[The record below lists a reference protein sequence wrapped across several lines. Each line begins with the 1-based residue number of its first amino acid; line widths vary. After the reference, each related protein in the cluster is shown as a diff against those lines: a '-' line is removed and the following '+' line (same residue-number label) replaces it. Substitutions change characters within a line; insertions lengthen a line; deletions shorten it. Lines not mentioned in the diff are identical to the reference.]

1 MRIDELTRKL
11 RDLRRL
17 GFVNSQRQGS
27 TGVGYTLEKLLGLDE
42 NNLPIPDLGGR
53 VEVKATRSDS
63 NALVTLFT
71 FNRSVWN
78 VPQREAIE
86 RFGYVDKA
94 GRLALKSTVSATSV
108 NGQGLRLLLS
118 NGPQMSASVVHSP
131 SGEILATWGIYH
143 LIGKFVTKFERM
155 LLVRADRR
163 KSADGTEQFHYVEAE
178 LVSEPRDREF
188 LEAMRQGA
196 VRIDIRMHIT
206 EKGSVRNRGTALRVG
221 ERELSMLFSNRSI
234 LM

>member
-1 MRIDELTRKL
+1 M
-11 RDLRRL
+11 
-17 GFVNSQRQGS
+17 
-27 TGVGYTLEKLLGLDE
+27 EKLLGLDE

-71 FNRSVWN
+71 FNRSVWK

-86 RFGYVDKA
+86 KFGYIDKA

-108 NGQGLRLLLS
+108 NGQGLQMSLS
-118 NGPQMSASVVHSP
+118 NGPQMSASVVHDP
-131 SGEILATWGIYH
+131 SGDMLASWSIYH

-155 LLVRADRR
+155 LLVKANRR
-163 KSADGTEQFHYVEAE
+163 KSVNGTEQFHYVEAE

-206 EKGSVRNRGTALRVG
+206 EKGSVRNRGTALRVS
-221 ERELSMLFSNRSI
+221 ERNLPPLFSKRSV

>member
-1 MRIDELTRKL
+1 MRIDELTHKL
-11 RDLRRL
+11 QNLRQQ
-17 GFVNSQRQGS
+17 GFVNTQRHGS

-71 FNRSVWN
+71 FNRSVWK

-86 RFGYVDKA
+86 KFGYIDKA

-108 NGQGLRLLLS
+108 NGQGLQMSLS
-118 NGPQMSASVVHSP
+118 NGPQMSASVVHDP
-131 SGEILATWGIYH
+131 SGEMLASWSIYH

-155 LLVRADRR
+155 LLVKANRR
-163 KSADGTEQFHYVEAE
+163 KSVNGTEQFHYVEAE

-206 EKGSVRNRGTALRVG
+206 EKGSVRNRGTALRVS
-221 ERELSMLFSNRSI
+221 ERNLPSLFSKRSV